1 MEEENEWEY
10 DYLGVGEAT
19 KVGLILTVADQ
30 MGVKVSVAG
39 DQIVY
44 DESADPDDVEV
55 LVKLSKQL
63 NK

>member
-1 MEEENEWEY
+1 
-10 DYLGVGEAT
+10 
-19 KVGLILTVADQ
+19 

-44 DESADPDDVEV
+44 DESADPKDVEV